1 MRSGTR
7 QESLGLIFIFHTVL
21 EIPVRTLRQRK
32 KGVKMG
38 KEKIKLSF
46 TNDMAMFIENPNE
59 STDKLLDKRV

>member
-1 MRSGTR
+1 MRTVR
-7 QESLGLIFIFHTVL
+7 QK
-21 EIPVRTLRQRK
+21 K